1 MELKTL
7 YFYGNKLVKRH
18 ELCLKEMST
27 ILRFF
32 QTSEL
37 QVDPERI
44 YFSHAETRQPVLVR
58 SERIPKMA
66 ICFLYFDIQ

>member
-1 MELKTL
+1 
-7 YFYGNKLVKRH
+7 
-18 ELCLKEMST
+18 MST
-27 ILRFF
+27 ILRLF

-37 QVDPERI
+37 QVDPERV

-66 ICFLYFDIQ
+66 ICFLYFGIQ